1 MQNIMS
7 FEDDYQRIYHQW
19 DEYAK
24 TGNINGLLSLYADNA
39 IFESPL
45 VPILLGQES
54 GVLIGLDEIKR
65 FLIEGTNR
73 RPNQLVRWYRN
84 GKYLVKDSTFFWEY
98 PRQTLNGNQVDI
110 AEIMDIDN
118 SKIVHHRIYW
128 GWFGVNMLL
137 KSQQNSFNKK

>member
-73 RPNQLVRWYRN
+73 RPIQLV
-84 GKYLVKDSTFFWEY
+84 
-98 PRQTLNGNQVDI
+98 
-110 AEIMDIDN
+110 
-118 SKIVHHRIYW
+118 
-128 GWFGVNMLL
+128 
-137 KSQQNSFNKK
+137 